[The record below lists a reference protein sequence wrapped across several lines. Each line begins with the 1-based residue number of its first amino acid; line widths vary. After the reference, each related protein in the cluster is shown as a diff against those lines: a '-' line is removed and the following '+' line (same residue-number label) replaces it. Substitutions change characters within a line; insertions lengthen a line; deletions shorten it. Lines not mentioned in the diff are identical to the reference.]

1 MPPRGA
7 EAARS
12 GVPGPVPSACAV
24 KYSGRMDI
32 AGLAQFPGGALVE
45 RGIRDLGAGR
55 RSSEA
60 LLVAIGA
67 GRLRDAGVPLSPTTE
82 TPHPRSR
89 KLPR

>member
-1 MPPRGA
+1 
-7 EAARS
+7 
-12 GVPGPVPSACAV
+12 
-24 KYSGRMDI
+24 MDI

-67 GRLRDAGVPLSPTTE
+67 GRLRDAGVPAVADHGNSPPSIIE
-82 TPHPRSR
+82 TPQVSTRAGRTSA
-89 KLPR
+89 